1 VNAKP
6 RVSFEAIASRIRET
20 RFADADAVVG
30 ILTGGAV
37 PAAMIAFHLGLP
49 LYVMGINFRTPG
61 DHSPRHSEP
70 VLTSAIPEI
79 PDSIRRILLVDD
91 VSVTGSTMTKARTAL
106 SRFTIQTIALKGQK
120 ADIILFPEWKGCVQ
134 WPWNPPEP

>member
-1 VNAKP
+1 
-6 RVSFEAIASRIRET
+6 
-20 RFADADAVVG
+20 
-30 ILTGGAV
+30 
-37 PAAMIAFHLGLP
+37 MIAFHLGLP

-106 SRFTIQTIALKGQK
+106 SHFTIQTIALKGQK